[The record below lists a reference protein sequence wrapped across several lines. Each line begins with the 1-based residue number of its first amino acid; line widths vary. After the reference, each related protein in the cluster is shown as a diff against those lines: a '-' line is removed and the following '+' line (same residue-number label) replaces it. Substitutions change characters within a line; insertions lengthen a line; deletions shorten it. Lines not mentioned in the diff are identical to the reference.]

1 MAPSITPYTRKLA
14 RKTHRKSRFGCR
26 NCKRRRIKCDEIK
39 PHCTNCIRHAID
51 CDYSSQRRISSSSP
65 TETSSSNSSLS
76 DRADGDYTYISSTPT
91 NFKPPTRA
99 HGPSRTSAPQPHHS
113 ARPSHEVAKR
123 PFEFTATDMALFHH
137 FLTSK
142 DLTAV
147 QPRAQQQLCR
157 LGFSHHY
164 VLRLL
169 LAFAGFHLVRK
180 SAGDPMVQYMGTAK
194 DYFAEADRHLETAVQ
209 EVTALVPQ
217 INPDNAHAMYAS
229 AIFIF
234 LSSLAKGPQPGEYL
248 AFRDDGGSGY
258 LGLFLGVRSIL
269 ELCQNDIPTDVFAI
283 SGDDNPTSDPSGGD
297 LASQDAAILAE
308 SQNYEHH
315 LNSLRQLLSIYVPDS
330 DPRSPN
336 YHRMLNHLHYCL
348 AAVLGPGPRLP
359 GMSLFPHIFAWLYQ
373 LPDDLM
379 HDLRRKESVALILFS
394 FFSVLLHQLNAVWFI
409 HDWPQHIVKGVYSN
423 LDPAF
428 RPFIQWPLDWVGLG
442 DLEQVLGTGTDLA
455 AYCST
460 PVGLAECSR
469 SDRYA

>member
-1 MAPSITPYTRKLA
+1 MGRPPSITPYTQKLA
-14 RKTHRKSRFGCR
+14 RKTHRKSRYGCR

-51 CDYSSQRRISSSSP
+51 CDYSSQPRAASSSP
-65 TETSSSNSSLS
+65 TEISSSNSTSS
-76 DRADGDYTYISSTPT
+76 DKADGDYTYISSTPT

-99 HGPSRTSAPQPHHS
+99 HGPSRTSASAPYHS
-113 ARPSHEVAKR
+113 APPSHEIAKR

-137 FLTSK
+137 FLTSNE
-142 DLTAV
+142 LTAV

-180 SAGDPMVQYMGTAK
+180 SEGNPRVQYMGTAT

-217 INPDNAHAMYAS
+217 INPENAPAMYAS

-248 AFRDDGGSGY
+248 AFRDDGGSGN

-269 ELCQNDIPTDVFAI
+269 ELCQNDIPTDVFAV
-283 SGDDNPTSDPSGGD
+283 SGDESPDSDTPEGGD
-297 LASQDAAILAE
+297 QASRDPAIGAE
-308 SQNYEHH
+308 SHNYEYH
-315 LNSLRQLLSIYVPDS
+315 LNSLRQLLAIYVPDS
-330 DPRSPN
+330 NPRSPS
-336 YHRMLNHLHYCL
+336 YQRMLNHLHYCL
-348 AAVLGPGPRLP
+348 AAVLGPGPRSP

-373 LPDDLM
+373 LPDDLV
-379 HDLRRKESVALILFS
+379 HDLREQEPIALILFS
-394 FFSVLLHQLNAVWFI
+394 FFCVLLHQLDAVWFI
-409 HDWPQHIVKGVYSN
+409 HHWPQHIVTGVYRK
-423 LDPAF
+423 LDAAF
-428 RPFIQWPLDWVGLG
+428 RPFVQWPLDQLG
-442 DLEQVLGTGTDLA
+442 IGDPKQVLGTTTDLTP
-455 AYCST
+455 YYST
-460 PVGLAECSR
+460 SG
-469 SDRYA
+469 YW